1 MTAIHLTDISVSYD
15 NRQVLG
21 PLSLELKPDEIVVVI
36 GKSGCGKSTLL
47 SQIYDRLQHR
57 AAWLPQ
63 DLGLVDTLSVYHNVY
78 MAQLDQH
85 SRWYNIINLI
95 RPFSEQVDN
104 VRPWLKKMS
113 IDDKIWQSV
122 DQLSGGQKQR
132 VAIARAL
139 HQGAEILLADEPV
152 SALDGPKADQ
162 VMACLTQQYST
173 ALIALHDVDL
183 ALRYGQR
190 IIGISDGRIML
201 DQPVQKLSQQSLLEF
216 Y

>member
-1 MTAIHLTDISVSYD
+1 MSAIHIADIDVRYD

-21 PLSLELKPDEIVVVI
+21 PLSLELTPGEIVVVI

-47 SQIYDRLQHR
+47 SQVYDQLRQR

-63 DLGLVDTLSVYHNVY
+63 DLGLVGTLSVYHNVY
-78 MAQLDQH
+78 MAQLDRH

-95 RPFSEQVDN
+95 RPFAEPVDE
-104 VRPWLKKMS
+104 VLPWLDRMS

-152 SALDGPKADQ
+152 SALDGPRADQ
-162 VMACLTQQYST
+162 VMACLTQHYST
-173 ALIALHDVDL
+173 ALIALHDVEL

-190 IIGISDGRIML
+190 IIGISDGQIML
-201 DQPVQKLSQQSLLEF
+201 DKPAQNLSQQSLLEF

>member
-21 PLSLELKPDEIVVVI
+21 PLSLELKPGEIVVVI

-47 SQIYDRLQHR
+47 SQIYDRLRHR

-104 VRPWLKKMS
+104 VRPWLKRMS